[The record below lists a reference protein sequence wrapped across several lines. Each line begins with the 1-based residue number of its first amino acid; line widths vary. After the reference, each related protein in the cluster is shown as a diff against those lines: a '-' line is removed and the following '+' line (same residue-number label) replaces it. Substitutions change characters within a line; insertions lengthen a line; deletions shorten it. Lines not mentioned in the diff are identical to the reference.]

1 MNKPI
6 LNVLFILA
14 ICFVA
19 YLLFRNLNINL
30 KEGMTSHDSDKKKE
44 TKSKSSSNSS
54 SSISSSS
61 SSSSSS
67 NGIAGSAQN
76 YAANIKSLA
85 IKNQDVLLISKYRTD
100 YENVILS
107 LDDLINTL
115 MLQTALSV
123 NPNSPITSLENLV
136 QLNSA
141 RGALNSVMKFID
153 SSQ

>member
-6 LNVLFILA
+6 LNVIFILA
-14 ICFVA
+14 ICFVT
-19 YLLFRNLNINL
+19 YILFRNLNINL
-30 KEGMTSHDSDKKKE
+30 KEGMTADPSGNLISA
-44 TKSKSSSNSS
+44 TNSS
-54 SSISSSS
+54 ST
-61 SSSSSS
+61 SS
-67 NGIAGSAQN
+67 NGIAGGAQN
-76 YAANIKSLA
+76 YAANIKSMA

-100 YENVILS
+100 YENTILN

-123 NPNSPITSLENLV
+123 NPSNTTTSLEKLV

-153 SSQ
+153 SST

>member
-6 LNVLFILA
+6 LNVIFILA
-14 ICFVA
+14 ICFIA

-30 KEGMTSHDSDKKKE
+30 KEGMTSDPSG
-44 TKSKSSSNSS
+44 NV
-54 SSISSSS
+54 ISGTNSSS

-67 NGIAGSAQN
+67 NGIAGGAQN

-107 LDDLINTL
+107 LDDLINTM
-115 MLQTALSV
+115 MLQTALTV
-123 NPNSPITSLENLV
+123 NPSNPSTSLEKLV